1 MDCPA
6 WESDSNPLKVPCPL
20 LRLHFSHPETDVA
33 DQTLLVMKIVLLSLL
48 FMIAGFVLQTFNRP
62 PVEDLEYEASV
73 AWNETNLA
81 RAEQLARQA
90 LGRNSDSVRAKE
102 ILSKLAEPLRRPEI
116 ELALAL
122 GNQDRK
128 DLKET
133 QLAQAGRIALS
144 GSLFRVANE
153 LFAEGVRRS
162 PKNSLLQQQYAT
174 LPGLQLDAEEMQT
187 RLIQWSKFGTPPKDL
202 VVMFLGLASIDSRG
216 ASSAEEWLR
225 ASLAADSNDVE
236 SRLGLARCFLAMGRY
251 RECIQLLDSHC
262 HHPRVAILQAVAYAT
277 DRNLEASLRLLPDS
291 EPASMRAEFWYAKGL
306 IFVEQEKWGDAE
318 IALQNAV
325 RERPLNKSFRSRYCE
340 ILRRLKK
347 TEEESAQVKQLETV
361 IRIVQASL
369 NLEQISDKS
378 ELIPLSEMCTEVGAE
393 EIAELV
399 TTVAGR

>member
-1 MDCPA
+1 
-6 WESDSNPLKVPCPL
+6 
-20 LRLHFSHPETDVA
+20 
-33 DQTLLVMKIVLLSLL
+33 MKAVFLSLIFL
-48 FMIAGFVLQTFNRP
+48 IVGFVLQTFNRP
-62 PVEDLEYEASV
+62 TVEDLEYEASV
-73 AWNETNLA
+73 AWNETNLSV
-81 RAEQLARQA
+81 AEESARQT
-90 LGRNSDSVRAKE
+90 LGRNPDSVRAKE

-122 GNQDRK
+122 GNQNREE
-128 DLKET
+128 LNET

-144 GSLFRVANE
+144 GSLFRVANQ
-153 LFAEGVRRS
+153 LFSDGVHRYPRS
-162 PKNSLLQQQYAT
+162 ALLQRQYAS

-187 RLIQWSKFGTPPKDL
+187 RLIQWSKVGTPPKDL

-251 RECIQLLDSHC
+251 RECIQLLESQC

-277 DRNLEASLRLLPDS
+277 ERNLPAALPLLPDS
-291 EPASMRAEFWYAKGL
+291 EPTTLRAEFWYAKGL
-306 IFVEQEKWGDAE
+306 IHIEQEKWNDAE

-325 RERPLNKSFRSRYCE
+325 RERPLNKSYRSRYCE

-347 TEEESAQVKQLETV
+347 TEEESMQAKQLEKV

-369 NLEQISDKS
+369 NIQKISDKS
-378 ELIPLSEMCTEVGAE
+378 ELTALAEICSEVGAE
-393 EIAELV
+393 DVAELV
-399 TTVAGR
+399 AVVAGR

>member
-33 DQTLLVMKIVLLSLL
+33 DQIFLVMKIVLLSLL

-62 PVEDLEYEASV
+62 TVEDLEYEASV

-81 RAEQLARQA
+81 VAEQRAREA
-90 LGRNSDSVRAKE
+90 LGQNPDSARAKE

-116 ELALAL
+116 ELALTL
-122 GNQDRK
+122 GNQDRME
-128 DLKET
+128 LKEK
-133 QLAQAGRIALS
+133 QLADAGRIALS
-144 GSLFRVANE
+144 RSLFRVADE
-153 LFAEGVRRS
+153 FFSEGVRQS
-162 PKNSLLQQQYAT
+162 PKNALLQQQYAT

-187 RLIQWSKFGTPPKDL
+187 RLIQWSKVGTPPKDL

-225 ASLAADSNDVE
+225 ASLAADANDVD

-262 HHPRVAILQAVAYAT
+262 HHPRVAILQAVAHAT
-277 DRNLEASLRLLPDS
+277 DRNLPAALGLLPES

-306 IFVEQEKWGDAE
+306 IFVEQEKWDDAE
-318 IALQNAV
+318 IALRNAV

-340 ILRRLKK
+340 ILRRLRK
-347 TEEESAQVKQLETV
+347 TEEESRQVKQLESV

-369 NLEQISDKS
+369 NIQQISGSS
-378 ELIPLSEMCTEVGAE
+378 ELMPLAEMCGKVGAE
-393 EIAELV
+393 DIAKLV
-399 TTVAGR
+399 SAVAGR